1 SCLPALLSRW
11 LFTARQLTP
20 TLLMGRV
27 ENAQVL
33 DGWLE
38 RRRHLGLSPVG
49 LLLDSPPPDG
59 FTSLTPYLGTW
70 EQLTEHLTKR
80 QVAQVILLG
89 WVDDAEAVERMVQ
102 RCESA
107 GCRFLIHNDYGAR
120 FARRFFTME
129 EGGHDFLAVQSEPLE
144 DPINRGMKRG
154 IDLLVAVPVVIGILP
169 LACVLVWCLH
179 RWRSPGPLF
188 FSFPRGGRRQDS
200 FGMLKFRSMYA
211 ADHDVNKQASI
222 DDARIFSGG
231 GWLRRTSMDEL
242 PQFWNVLKGEM
253 SVVGPRPHLPQH
265 DDDFSR
271 VAPAYRIR
279 SLVKPGIT
287 GLAQIKGYRGEIT
300 DPGKLHGRV
309 YWDLYYARNWSPGL
323 DLRIVA
329 RTAWQV
335 FFPPRSAY

>member
-1 SCLPALLSRW
+1 MHNLACVVAGLILLPGFAVVLPWIPGVKLEEDVRLLPYAMAVLVGLVWSQRGLFSVTLDLHRLSWADALRMAAKQICIVAVCIFTLMFAIKDRGISRLFLGAYLVLLWGLLGWLHSCLPALLSRW

-59 FTSLTPYLGTW
+59 FTSITPYLGTW

-144 DPINRGMKRG
+144 DPI
-154 IDLLVAVPVVIGILP
+154 
-169 LACVLVWCLH
+169 
-179 RWRSPGPLF
+179 
-188 FSFPRGGRRQDS
+188 
-200 FGMLKFRSMYA
+200 
-211 ADHDVNKQASI
+211 
-222 DDARIFSGG
+222 
-231 GWLRRTSMDEL
+231 
-242 PQFWNVLKGEM
+242 
-253 SVVGPRPHLPQH
+253 
-265 DDDFSR
+265 
-271 VAPAYRIR
+271 
-279 SLVKPGIT
+279 
-287 GLAQIKGYRGEIT
+287 
-300 DPGKLHGRV
+300 
-309 YWDLYYARNWSPGL
+309 
-323 DLRIVA
+323 
-329 RTAWQV
+329 
-335 FFPPRSAY
+335 